1 LGWWLR
7 EAHDIVQAMTYY
19 ILEQNGQIISRSKV
33 QLLANEE
40 MNSNAGIMA
49 RNEFTKLVREIITLL
64 DTNLVS
70 SPDVFIIEK
79 DRCNQVEDIPE
90 TLEKAPPPSQ
100 KRSGRGL
107 ITGSRNSYWG
117 RSIYRKIK
125 WDI

>member
-64 DTNLVS
+64 DTNLAS
-70 SPDVFIIEK
+70 SLHVFTMNQ
-79 DRCNQVEDIPE
+79 DRCNKVEDI
-90 TLEKAPPPSQ
+90 A
-100 KRSGRGL
+100 
-107 ITGSRNSYWG
+107 NH
-117 RSIYRKIK
+117 
-125 WDI
+125 